1 MILEADWKHFKQVKA
16 DALDRCC
23 QQVLDDVRKG
33 IDDPELSNHAKY
45 LYLYKL
51 MENSDKRIA
60 NIFDYN
66 ARSKAMLQLALM
78 KSDGLLEAKQISG
91 FSDELQSFINSR
103 D

>member
-1 MILEADWKHFKQVKA
+1 MISEADWKHFKQVKA
-16 DALDRCC
+16 DALDICC

-33 IDDPELSNHAKY
+33 IEDPELSNHAKY

-51 MENSDKRIA
+51 MENSDKRIV

>member
-1 MILEADWKHFKQVKA
+1 MISEADWKHFKQVKA
-16 DALDRCC
+16 DALDICC
-23 QQVLDDVRKG
+23 QQVLDDVRRG
-33 IDDPELSNHAKY
+33 IDNPELSNHAKY

-51 MENSDKRIA
+51 MENSDKRIV

>member
-1 MILEADWKHFKQVKA
+1 MISEAYWKHFKQVKA
-16 DALDRCC
+16 DALDKCC

>member
-1 MILEADWKHFKQVKA
+1 MISEADWKHFKQVKA

-33 IDDPELSNHAKY
+33 IDDLELSNHAKY

-66 ARSKAMLQLALM
+66 ARSKAMLQLVLM

>member
-1 MILEADWKHFKQVKA
+1 M
-16 DALDRCC
+16 
-23 QQVLDDVRKG
+23 RKG

>member
-1 MILEADWKHFKQVKA
+1 MISESDWKHFKQVKE
-16 DALDRCC
+16 DALDKCC
-23 QQVLDDVRKG
+23 QQVLDEVREG
-33 IDDPELSNHAKY
+33 IDNPELSNHAKY

-78 KSDGLLEAKQISG
+78 KSDGLLEAKQING
-91 FSDELQSFINSR
+91 FSDELQRFINSH

>member
-1 MILEADWKHFKQVKA
+1 MISEADWKHFKQVKA
-16 DALDRCC
+16 DALDKCC

-51 MENSDKRIA
+51 MENCDKRIA
-60 NIFDYN
+60 NIFNYN
-66 ARSKAMLQLALM
+66 ARSKAMLQLVLM

>member
-1 MILEADWKHFKQVKA
+1 MISESDWKHFKQVKA
-16 DALDRCC
+16 DALDKCC
-23 QQVLDDVRKG
+23 QQILDELREG
-33 IDDPELSNHAKY
+33 IDNPELSNHAKY